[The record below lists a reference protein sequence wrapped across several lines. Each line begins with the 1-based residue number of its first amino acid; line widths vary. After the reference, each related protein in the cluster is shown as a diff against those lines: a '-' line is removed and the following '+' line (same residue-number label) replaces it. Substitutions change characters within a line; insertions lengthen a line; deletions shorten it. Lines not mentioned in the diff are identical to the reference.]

1 MNYVDNDDV
10 KKYDDYNNDCE
21 MLIMERLLQILCKML
36 IMVRLM
42 LVICKMLI
50 NVRLMLVICKMFW
63 NLSTNY

>member
-21 MLIMERLLQILCKML
+21 MLIMERLMLVICKML

-42 LVICKMLI
+42 LVTTKQA
-50 NVRLMLVICKMFW
+50 
-63 NLSTNY
+63 